1 MEVKDNLY
9 YTKEHEWLKIEGNKG
24 TVGITQYAAN
34 SLGDITFVEI
44 VPPGTDIVQ
53 FGRLGTIESVK
64 AASDI
69 FSPISG
75 KVASINNRVIDTPEI
90 VNSSPYDDGWLA
102 TVEIL
107 KLEETKNL
115 MTAEQYRQYI
125 EKL

>member
-44 VPPGTDIVQ
+44 VPPGADIVQ

-64 AASDI
+64 AASDV

-75 KVASINNRVIDTPEI
+75 KVTSINSRVIDTPEI

>member
-34 SLGDITFVEI
+34 SLRDITFVEI
-44 VPPGTDIVQ
+44 VPPGADIVQ

-64 AASDI
+64 AASDV

-75 KVASINNRVIDTPEI
+75 KVTSINSRVIDTPEI